1 MNICQVCE
9 KLGGHMTAIHNASEN
24 SNYTEFM
31 APMMSYP
38 EVSEACDY
46 FSVGTSFSQIFCNP
60 TCINQLIGDNFGPTF
75 HLAQA
80 KTVGPVETN
89 PVRCLLKIA

>member
-1 MNICQVCE
+1 
-9 KLGGHMTAIHNASEN
+9 MTVIHNASEN

-46 FSVGTSFSQIFCNP
+46 FSVGSSFPYLLIHML
-60 TCINQLIGDNFGPTF
+60 LIGDNFGPTF

-80 KTVGPVETN
+80 KTIGPVEMN
-89 PVRCLLKIA
+89 PVRCLFKII

>member
-1 MNICQVCE
+1 
-9 KLGGHMTAIHNASEN
+9 MTAIHNASEN

-46 FSVGTSFSQIFCNP
+46 FSVGTSFSQIFTNP
-60 TCINQLIGDNFGPTF
+60 TFMNQLIGDNFGPTF

-89 PVRCLLKIA
+89 PVRYLFKIASKNT

>member
-1 MNICQVCE
+1 M
-9 KLGGHMTAIHNASEN
+9 GGSMTVIRNASEN

-46 FSVGTSFSQIFCNP
+46 FSVGSFF
-60 TCINQLIGDNFGPTF
+60 
-75 HLAQA
+75 LA
-80 KTVGPVETN
+80 GFFSIPV
-89 PVRCLLKIA
+89 L